1 MLFPKTA
8 MFFYFESISL
18 KTQHMDFPRETKSPA
33 QRELSPRRIHL
44 FAAFTLIELL
54 VVIAI
59 IAILAA
65 ILLPALA
72 KAKARADQAYCINNL
87 RQIGVASA
95 LYQGEYN
102 DRFAWC
108 HNWGKAWADQFASF
122 GNPSN
127 VWMQDLFFPFSATN
141 NAKPAFGLPASQY
154 SPQRGL
160 YTCPSSLKAAPAVP
174 AGSLDSTFAS
184 QNYFYSNDG
193 VTYVWNHLYWD
204 PVTGN
209 YGTSAISGRP
219 GNKVISYSEA
229 ILIWEIPYHDSRYM
243 PHKNGMDVLHADSS
257 VVHIKGNP
265 NESDWW
271 KYHSK
276 DGWDR

>member
-1 MLFPKTA
+1 MDLSREKKSSAQCEFP
-8 MFFYFESISL
+8 L
-18 KTQHMDFPRETKSPA
+18 
-33 QRELSPRRIHL
+33 RRNSFL
-44 FAAFTLIELL
+44 RAFTLIELL

-72 KAKARADQAYCINNL
+72 KAKARADQTYCLNNL
-87 RQIGVASA
+87 KQIGVASA
-95 LYQGEYN
+95 LYEGENN
-102 DRFAWC
+102 DHFAWC

-127 VWMQDLFFPFSATN
+127 IWMQDLFLPYSATN
-141 NAKPAFGLPASQY
+141 NAKPAFGLPAAQY

-160 YTCPSSLKAAPAVP
+160 YTCPSSLKAAPLVP
-174 AGSLDSTFAS
+174 TGSPDSMFAA

-209 YGTSAISGRP
+209 YGTSAISGR
-219 GNKVISYSEA
+219 KASRVVSYSDA
-229 ILIWEIPYHDSRYM
+229 ILIWEIPYHDTRYM
-243 PHKNGMDVLHADSS
+243 PHNKGMNVLHADSS
-257 VVHIKGNP
+257 AVHIKGNP

-276 DGWDR
+276 EGWDR